1 MNPDFLNSPCKEPS
15 RNNELF
21 GLCDDQ
27 NSTKAYSD
35 HLNTDKWIAKVI
47 NNDQVDVTFTPV
59 DFCMNILKEGTNDQ
73 ESTCDGMLTSE
84 NCLYLVELKEQ
95 GTGGWLSEATKQLG
109 NTMKLLTDHHD
120 LSGFRFKKAFPCN
133 KRHPNFKV
141 IDNAEN
147 LRFFRTYG
155 FRLDAQLEVQIK

>member
-1 MNPDFLNSPCKEPS
+1 MSLDFLDSPCKEPS
-15 RNNELF
+15 RNEKLF

-27 NSTKAYSD
+27 NGTKAYSD
-35 HLNTDKWIAKVI
+35 HLNSNNWIAKVI
-47 NNDQVDVTFTPV
+47 NEDQVDVTFTPI
-59 DFCMNILKEGTNDQ
+59 DLCMNILKAHTNDQ

-95 GTGGWLSEATKQLG
+95 GTGGWLPKATDQLES
-109 NTMKLLTDHHD
+109 TIKLLTKNHD

-141 IDNAEN
+141 IDHAEN
-147 LRFFRTYG
+147 LRFFRNYG
-155 FRLDAQLEVQIK
+155 FRIDAQLEVRIR